1 MSVGN
6 IFGKSSLEIQVGDW
20 GVERTRER
28 KATKENIS
36 YLEFNT
42 AMKCWEFF
50 RLRRQEWQRRKWVR
64 IKIGKKELLEHN
76 MFGEHPRLASL

>member
-50 RLRRQEWQRRKWVR
+50 RLRR
-64 IKIGKKELLEHN
+64 
-76 MFGEHPRLASL
+76 